1 MTEERKDQ
9 MPDPAS
15 LLRGMTSRRM
25 SRRNLIKYAGVTAGG
40 LSLASIL
47 AACGGNGDGNGGE
60 PGEVPEPGEGP
71 TVDFAAAPGP
81 VVNFANWPLY
91 VDKAREDGQVYY
103 PSMREFENETGLTV
117 NYQEVINDN
126 AGFFAELLPQL
137 QAGQDTGW
145 DIIVITNGWEFTLLT
160 QNGFVLE
167 LDPDRRP
174 NFDAN
179 AAAWAKDPDFDPG
192 NRFSMTWQSGLTGLG
207 WNNDLVSRPLTSMDD
222 LMNPDVVGSNSVGM
236 LKADMPDLV
245 MINLGID
252 PKTSGPEEWQEAA
265 DWLLMQR
272 ESGTVRRYYD
282 QGWVDDFTA
291 GNLSAASAW
300 SGDVLY
306 YKIWEGYNF
315 DFAVPEGGA
324 LLWVDNMLIPAGSSN
339 PQGAYQLMDYVY
351 KPEIAQMITEWVL
364 YMSPVPEVQEL
375 IRQHAEEARR
385 EDVQQALADTAENPN
400 LWPDDALLANVS
412 TGRQLTSDDE
422 KSEWDAIFLPISES

>member
-9 MPDPAS
+9 VPDPAS
-15 LLRGMTSRRM
+15 LFRGMTSRRM

-103 PSMREFENETGLTV
+103 PSMREFENEAGLTV

-167 LDPDRRP
+167 LDPALRP

-324 LLWVDNMLIPAGSSN
+324 LLWVDNMLIPVGSSN

-412 TGRQLTSDDE
+412 TARQLTSDDE
-422 KSEWDAIFLPISES
+422 KNEWDAIFLPISES

>member
-9 MPDPAS
+9 RPDPAS
-15 LLRGMTSRRM
+15 LFRGMTSRRM

-47 AACGGNGDGNGGE
+47 AACGGNGDGNGT
-60 PGEVPEPGEGP
+60 EVPEPGEGP
-71 TVDFAAAPGP
+71 TVDFGAEPGS

-103 PSMREFENETGLTV
+103 PSMREFENETGMTV

-245 MINLGID
+245 MINLDID
-252 PKTSGPEEWQEAA
+252 PTTSGPEEWQEAA